1 MASNV
6 DGADH
11 WGCAAGGMESMEAG
25 RTATLAFGLSL
36 WGAGDGG
43 RWTLGRLSAIASG
56 MVASSWSVPRW
67 FTLRDVAG
75 GTGAKGMG
83 SMVAM
88 LVGWGSFTL
97 RSGLGSSDSWLGP
110 CHGALTWLSHNGARG
125 ELGDG
130 N

>member
-56 MVASSWSVPRW
+56 NGGISHDP
-67 FTLRDVAG
+67 DV
-75 GTGAKGMG
+75 TE
-83 SMVAM
+83 VVF
-88 LVGWGSFTL
+88 L
-97 RSGLGSSDSWLGP
+97 
-110 CHGALTWLSHNGARG
+110 
-125 ELGDG
+125 
-130 N
+130 